1 MQKLFRQNS
10 SDMRKSKEN
19 DVVKSALSV
28 DYEHPS
34 IEVYEIEME
43 GIILDGASGSNE
55 GLGGENGAW

>member
-1 MQKLFRQNS
+1 
-10 SDMRKSKEN
+10 MRKSKEN